1 MRQEAESIPL
11 DQLLERAWESRVRGR
26 PGELVAVYPSGTMA
40 VSVTGTSCALNCSHC
55 GGHYLEHMVP
65 VDNLCEELV
74 RRRPSSILLSGGC
87 DRSGSVPLASCL
99 ESIRQGH
106 LPGREQRSGQPAQ
119 DAQGSG
125 QAGLRINVH
134 PGIADAATA
143 AIIGE
148 LATVVSFDFVA
159 DDLAIRQAFNGMW
172 TREDYIRTLRELRK
186 GEAEVVP
193 HILAG
198 IRMGKIHGE
207 YEALEFL
214 LGEGVKRLIFIVL
227 IPTKGTKWE
236 NLTPPPPEDVAR
248 LLAWARVC
256 APELEISL
264 GCMRPRGAYRR
275 ELDSMAIL
283 AGVDRMVLPD
293 SCAIS
298 LAQERNLK
306 VLRKE
311 ECCAFA

>member
-1 MRQEAESIPL
+1 MRQEAESIRL
-11 DQLLERAWESRVRGR
+11 DRLFERAWESRVRGR
-26 PGELVAVYPSGTMA
+26 PGELVTVYPSGTMA
-40 VSVTGTSCALNCSHC
+40 VSVTGNSCALNCSHC

-65 VDNLCEELV
+65 VDNLYEELV
-74 RRRPSSILLSGGC
+74 KRRPSSILLSGGC
-87 DRSGSVPLASCL
+87 DRSGSVPLASHL
-99 ESIRQGH
+99 KSIRQGL
-106 LPGREQRSGQPAQ
+106 LPS
-119 DAQGSG
+119 
-125 QAGLRINVH
+125 LRMNVH
-134 PGIADAATA
+134 PGIADAGTA
-143 AIIGE
+143 AVIGE

-159 DDLAIRQAFNGMW
+159 DDLAIGQAFNGMW
-172 TREDYIRTLRELRK
+172 TREDYVRTLRELRK
-186 GEAEVVP
+186 GKAEVVP

-198 IRMGKIHGE
+198 IRMGDIHGE

-214 LGEGVKRLIFIVL
+214 LEEGVKRLIFIVL
-227 IPTKGTKWE
+227 IPTRGTRWE
-236 NLTPPPPEDVAR
+236 NLRPPLPEDVAR

-283 AGVDRMVLPD
+283 AGVDRIVLPD
-293 SCAIS
+293 ACAIS

-306 VLRKE
+306 LLRKE